1 MKVINCRSSVTFFI
15 YCGAA
20 VLVIVN
26 GQPTTDDDM
35 DRDEIADLKKELA
48 ESVGRIGKLEQLLTA
63 SVDIIA
69 EIKGHLAATSASK
82 PNAGKF
88 NVFNSRLIVCVCEL
102 QGHLSLF
109 PSF

>member
-1 MKVINCRSSVTFFI
+1 MQITNCLSSVAFFI
-15 YCGAA
+15 YCGVA

-26 GQPTTDDDM
+26 GRPTTDDDM

-69 EIKGHLAATSASK
+69 ELKGHLAATSASK
-82 PNAGKF
+82 PDASKVNT
-88 NVFNSRLIVCVCEL
+88 
-102 QGHLSLF
+102 LSQR
-109 PSF
+109 

>member
-1 MKVINCRSSVTFFI
+1 MKITNCHGSVAFFI

-26 GQPTTDDDM
+26 GSPTTDDDM

-69 EIKGHLAATSASK
+69 EQKSHLADMSAPK
-82 PNAGKF
+82 PDAGKF
-88 NVFNSRLIVCVCEL
+88 NKLL
-102 QGHLSLF
+102 KLS
-109 PSF
+109 